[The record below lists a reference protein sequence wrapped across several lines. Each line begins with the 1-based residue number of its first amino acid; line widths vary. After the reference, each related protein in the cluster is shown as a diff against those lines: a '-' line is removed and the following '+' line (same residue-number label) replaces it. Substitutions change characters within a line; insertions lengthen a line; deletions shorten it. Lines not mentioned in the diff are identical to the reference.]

1 MSETVREPAHVSSD
15 DIVAITSQVWWS
27 FLDLEVAHVPAE
39 TAVLAGPV
47 MSAVVRISGA
57 WEGAVRVECPA
68 QHAADAAARMF
79 SIAPSTASDSDA
91 RDVLGELAN
100 VVSGNVK
107 SLLPAPSA
115 LSMPTV
121 TSAARAGDVAPVP
134 GTVLVRHVAFVT
146 APGLLHVSVWEAG
159 TP

>member
-1 MSETVREPAHVSSD
+1 MSDTVRELPHVSSD
-15 DIVAITSQVWWS
+15 DLVAITSQVWSS
-27 FLDLEVAHVPAE
+27 FLGLELADVPAE

-57 WEGAVRVECPA
+57 WEGAVRVECPR

-79 SIAPSTASDSDA
+79 SIEPSTASDSDA

-100 VVSGNVK
+100 VVTGNVK

-115 LSMPTV
+115 LSMPAV
-121 TSAARAGDVAPVP
+121 TSALATETAAVS
-134 GTVLVRHVAFVT
+134 GTVLVRRVAFV
-146 APGLLHVSVWEAG
+146 AMPGVLHVSVWEADAR
-159 TP
+159 